1 MDMHENKVTAETSQ
15 RKTVSSTKLKK
26 NRSKR
31 KDGGAKGWATASSEI
46 LWPTEEEI
54 LRDSFPVRALVWGKY
69 GGRYWWPAQVVKEE
83 ELPEGLNRQTKN
95 GSICVR
101 FLGVSKESGVQNFAY
116 LKSGEVL
123 PYAKHQ
129 EEFAKQV
136 FADKCESGKFEAAV
150 VAAKEAFTK
159 SSMELKR
166 TYIRQGRGSGK
177 NQNVVEIKQ
186 KEPPE
191 VNRSND
197 QSVVTRKRK
206 KISGTVSGQ
215 TTRNETCDPSHESH
229 KNESSS
235 KRIRRTRDS
244 TDDHPTPKKK
254 GEDGYYFEC
263 VVCDVGGN
271 LLCCDRCPRTY
282 HLQCLDPPLKRTPP
296 GKWHCPVCRE
306 QMESPKVSV
315 QLTPE
320 SRRSRASKCSE
331 QLKLEP
337 MALRSHRVQPTEES
351 STSGKKSDALCK
363 GALGEK
369 SRKRKDRKDEKDKE
383 DKVKLEKV
391 KSGKD
396 KADKDKA
403 DKDKDKKDV
412 SKKAKSVEEKVSVPT
427 HSKCRV
433 EVNVLNTEGD
443 NKEHREKCPQE
454 DQEPITVLTREDA
467 LEIPQPVEG
476 ENKSPLKE
484 SAINLKC
491 EADNRKVVNDTLQVD
506 RILGCR
512 IQDPGTIP
520 PVLEASA
527 PSSFAHSKNS
537 TLAAAD
543 GLSPLTSD
551 KSLNHYKGGRPGS
564 CPVNVL
570 GILSDNCASELRDER
585 TDNQGN
591 MLLEDDNTKIISENP
606 SKGTIQG
613 GGTLEIKDSTSTD
626 FIVKEE
632 LILSTNSDVSP
643 MIVSTEGLGNKG
655 RTSEVIV
662 ESLDVSGSNLKDL
675 GKVKERPGRELPV
688 SSSSVDAKF
697 EWSKENVNQDHFKI
711 DHETKTR
718 LKDCKDSL
726 KALSCGHA
734 SDEHR
739 NATDESKATGTTNCI
754 VNSEINQSL
763 VRKVPSI
770 VQAETCELEFLVKW
784 MGKSHIHNEWV
795 SESRIKTLA
804 KRKLDNYKAKY
815 GTVPMNICQEQ
826 WIQPERIV
834 ARRSSQGVTEVLV
847 KWCGLHYDECTW
859 ECMDDPGIAESKHLI
874 TYFEEFEKKA
884 LVEDEYTDASG
895 DNDPAVKKIQ
905 RPSEIEPLTEQPGE
919 LKGGSLFPHQL
930 EALNWLR
937 KCWHK
942 KKNVILADEMGL
954 GKTISASAFI
964 SSLCEEFKAKCPC
977 LVLVPLSTMPNWL
990 AEFSLWAPHLNVV
1003 EYHGSA
1009 KARAT
1014 IRQYEWYASGSKE
1027 FCKHRRV
1034 FKFNVLLTNYEM
1046 VMADSSHLRGVPWE
1060 VLIVDEGHRLKNAGS
1075 KLFTLLNTFSF
1086 EHRVLLTGTPL
1097 QNNLGEMY
1105 NLLNFLQPDKFPSLS
1120 AFEEKFNDLT
1130 TAEKVEELK
1139 KLVAPHM
1146 LRRLKKD
1153 AMQNI
1158 PPKTEHIVPMELS
1171 SVQAEYYRLMLTKN
1185 YQILRNM
1192 GRSGYQQS
1200 MLNIVMQLR
1209 KVCNHPYLI
1218 TGTEPETGSAEFLQ
1232 EMRIKASAKLTLL
1245 HSMLKN
1251 LKKHGHRVLI
1261 FSQMTKLLD
1270 ILEDYLTFEFGPH
1283 SYERVDGSVSLA
1295 DRQIAITRFNQDK
1308 SRFVFLLSTRSCGLG
1323 INLATADTVI
1333 IYDSDFNPHADIQ
1346 AMNRAHRI
1354 GQSKRL
1360 LVYRL
1365 VVRAS
1370 VEERI
1375 LQLAKKKLMLDHLFV
1390 NKSGSQKEVEDIL
1403 RWGTEE
1409 LFQDSGESAS
1419 KTSRGDSLN
1428 HFEGANEVDQRQ
1440 RKKVGGLG
1448 DVYEDKCY
1456 TDGYSKIV
1464 WDDAAIARLLDRS
1477 ELNGGSSEAMEG
1489 ESETDVL
1496 GSVKALDWNEQET
1509 ADEQEGGD
1517 LGANIVGDT
1526 SIEGEQKKMETSPN
1540 VMEENEWDKLL
1551 RRRWEKYQS
1560 EEEAALGRGKRLR
1573 KAVSYKE
1580 SFSPHATE
1588 VSNESG
1594 HEDNEDCEPDYTPA
1608 GRALKNKLAKLRARQ
1623 KERIAQR
1630 QESEALF
1637 WDGFGFR
1644 SVSGSGLTGPHAE
1657 TEDKHAGTKVLS
1669 TALTT
1674 EGIEEKT
1681 SGSLVENN
1689 QSRGADLYSS
1699 HPSKH
1704 PSFVDLTAIKEGDS
1718 KVKEEGISKQETTSF
1733 RPQMEHNIR
1742 TSSAFQS
1749 PNSILPNNRLENSNP
1764 LWPLPN
1770 GKPFVTDKV
1779 PSYSY
1784 NSVEAINTSQ
1794 TGMSWKHFLETVPE
1808 NLRNYNF
1815 SSMSHCKQVSH
1826 EEVVTRGKGP
1836 KVSESLT
1843 KNTQAAV
1850 PFSEISL
1857 SPFSSGMEGDG
1868 GKRIYKHGIGEGSI
1882 GLLNASAKT
1891 ADNHQQHF
1899 KSLGQESRRSFIWA
1913 PSDVAANQ
1921 VVSSSGFLHG
1931 RVPYLHTSSDINQSN
1946 PQGKV
1951 PVLYTP
1957 SDEKRQLQMPTVK
1970 TAAHH
1975 HVFPNFSSSVNL
1987 ESFYDP
1993 LQDLPVLTSVSS
2005 MRLHQNEA
2013 VHNQQPAMSIRGV
2026 VASTYGLP
2034 SGYGSYARDT
2044 CTSANVSNKQ
2054 PDIIKM
2060 SSGTLSQ
2067 REEYPMQSQKRLES
2081 SEPWS
2086 EDELDALWTG
2096 VRRHGRGSWDAMLR
2110 DPRLKFSKT
2119 RSVED
2124 LADKWATE
2132 QLKIFGAPILPPVRT
2147 TRQETIPGHIEVPF
2161 RSTSVGNKFPTFSI
2175 DHGVSSRIQTQ
2186 IIDKQLVQGDFSS
2199 SRYPWMDSTEGK
2211 NSAKWSPFNLMN
2223 EQTPP
2228 VPPFKGDCSAGK
2240 MSLFGDMS
2248 VGDGGAMGRISSKDQ
2263 GKQLVDGV
2271 DRFAIPGKIQVES
2284 SFPVYPAAGRPIF
2297 IGSSSTLQT
2306 GKCLKDYDFQ
2316 SSRRDEH
2323 RSNIKQGGS
2332 RSFWSVENN
2341 QSNCER
2347 ETAYISQKDLTDPIK
2362 YLKLPSYLDKSLN
2375 RLRDF
2380 QNSTT
2385 VSVTTEGANYA
2396 SDSRPSGSLTRSGL
2410 LSSLDRRCENRGM
2423 DKKKSRD
2430 RLRMSQHEEE
2440 SPGGSSGA
2448 TNLPHWLREAFKIP
2462 TQPAEPA
2469 VPPTITAVAHAVNLL
2484 YRDTKQIL
2492 APYAFPGPPPFPP
2505 KDPRRRLKRKRK
2517 HQKHKP
2523 SETGTGERL
2532 VNSIFSN
2539 IGMASSDNQ
2548 LSCGAS
2554 VSGFSWMEPKH
2565 NLLSG
2570 HLSSASITTHSSAL
2584 TKPSESAKFLSPEV
2598 YQQSTCCMP
2607 LSTVLVTT
2615 GSKIGMQSNHE
2626 SAPSLNSRV
2635 PMLNFQKAAVTE
2647 LSSSAMPETP
2657 HIETSRKQDKELCA
2671 PVFTSSRNQ
2680 FHRPFDL
2687 IGEGEVSSLSQQKKV
2702 SKLEGPRCSTS
2713 KTLKLMEVHDDE
2725 RIGRTDSGDSSSK
2738 THSDPCRLNQVDD
2751 LINHEEVSSEQ
2762 TISDDCSSRHEL

>member
-1 MDMHENKVTAETSQ
+1 MWAESLALRWRNAEQISVMDMHENKVTGETSQ

-46 LWPTEEEI
+46 LWPIEEEI
-54 LRDSFPVRALVWGKY
+54 LTDSYPARALVWGKY
-69 GGRYWWPAQVVKEE
+69 AGQYWWPSQVVKEE
-83 ELPEGLNRQTKN
+83 ELPESFNRQTKS
-95 GSICVR
+95 GSVCVR
-101 FLGVSKESGVQNFAY
+101 FLGISKESGAQNFAY

-129 EEFAKQV
+129 EEFAKQG
-136 FADKCESGKFEAAV
+136 FADKCEAGKFQAAV
-150 VAAKEAFTK
+150 VAAKEALTK
-159 SSMELKR
+159 SSMELKK

-177 NQNVVEIKQ
+177 NGNVVEIKQ

-191 VNRSND
+191 VNQSND
-197 QSVVTRKRK
+197 QSAVTRKRK
-206 KISGTVSGQ
+206 KVSGTVSGQ
-215 TTRNETCDPSHESH
+215 PSKNEASDISHESH
-229 KNESSS
+229 KNESN
-235 KRIRRTRDS
+235 KRLRRMRDS
-244 TDDHPTPKKK
+244 TNNHPTPKKK

-282 HLQCLDPPLKRTPP
+282 HLQCLNPPLKRTPP

-315 QLTPE
+315 QATPE
-320 SRRSRASKCSE
+320 SRRSKASKCSE
-331 QLKLEP
+331 GLKLEP
-337 MALRSHRVQPTEES
+337 MALRSHRVQPTEEN

-363 GALGEK
+363 GALSGK

-383 DKVKLEKV
+383 EKVKLEKV
-391 KSGKD
+391 KLEKG
-396 KADKDKA
+396 KA

-412 SKKAKSVEEKVSVPT
+412 LKKSKSVEEKLSIAT
-427 HSKCRV
+427 CSKCGV
-433 EVNVLNTEGD
+433 EMNVLNSDED
-443 NKEHREKCPQE
+443 KKEHCEKCTQE
-454 DQEPITVLTREDA
+454 NQVPTAILTREDTPQ
-467 LEIPQPVEG
+467 IPQPVEG
-476 ENKSPLKE
+476 ENKSPSKE
-484 SAINLKC
+484 STINLKC
-491 EADNRKVVNDTLQVD
+491 ETDNRKVVNDTLQVD

-512 IQDPGTIP
+512 IQDPEMIP

-537 TLAAAD
+537 SGAAAD
-543 GLSPLTSD
+543 GVSPLNSD
-551 KSLNHYKGGRPGS
+551 KSLNAYKDGRAGS
-564 CPVNVL
+564 CPV
-570 GILSDNCASELRDER
+570 IISENCGSKLCEER
-585 TDNQGN
+585 NDNQGN
-591 MLLEDDNTKIISENP
+591 ALLEDDNTKVISKNP
-606 SKGTIQG
+606 SKGARQG
-613 GGTLEIKDSTSTD
+613 RGTLEINGSSSTD
-626 FIVKEE
+626 FIVKGE
-632 LILSTNSDVSP
+632 LNLSTNSDVSP
-643 MIVSTEGLGNKG
+643 MIVSTECLGNKG
-655 RTSEVIV
+655 RTSEGIV
-662 ESLDVSGSNLKDL
+662 ESLEVSEINLDDL
-675 GKVKERPGRELPV
+675 GKVKERPGKDPLV
-688 SSSSVDAKF
+688 SSSSEDGKCQL
-697 EWSKENVNQDHFKI
+697 SKENVNQDHFKI
-711 DHETKTR
+711 DHESMR
-718 LKDCKDSL
+718 RQKDCKDSL
-726 KALSCGHA
+726 KALACGHA
-734 SDEHR
+734 SGEHQNAADER
-739 NATDESKATGTTNCI
+739 KATDTTNCI
-754 VNSEINQSL
+754 VNSDINQAL
-763 VRKVPSI
+763 VRNVPSI
-770 VQAETCELEFLVKW
+770 MQAETCKLEFLVKW

-795 SESRIKTLA
+795 CESRLKILA
-804 KRKLDNYKAKY
+804 KRKLDNYKGKY
-815 GTVPMNICQEQ
+815 GTVPMNICQDN

-834 ARRSSQGVTEVLV
+834 ARRSLQGVTEVLV

-859 ECMDDPGIAESKHLI
+859 ELLDDPVIAESEHLVS
-874 TYFEEFEKKA
+874 YFEEFEKRA
-884 LVEDEYTDASG
+884 LVQDEYTYASG
-895 DNDPAVKKIQ
+895 NTDSTVKKSQ
-905 RPSEIEPLTEQPGE
+905 RRSEIEPLTKQPGE

-954 GKTISASAFI
+954 GKTISACAFI
-964 SSLCEEFKAKCPC
+964 SSLSEEFKAKSPC

-1014 IRQYEWYASGSKE
+1014 IRQYEWHTSDSKE
-1027 FCKHRRV
+1027 LCKHQRIY
-1034 FKFNVLLTNYEM
+1034 KFNVLLTNYEM

-1060 VLIVDEGHRLKNAGS
+1060 VLVVDEGHRLKNAGS

-1086 EHRVLLTGTPL
+1086 QHRVLLTGTPL

-1158 PPKTEHIVPMELS
+1158 PPKTERIVPMELS

-1245 HSMLKN
+1245 HSMLKS

-1270 ILEDYLTFEFGPH
+1270 ILEDYLTYEFGPH

-1409 LFQDSGESAS
+1409 LFQDSGESAG
-1419 KTSRGDSLN
+1419 KASRGDSLS
-1428 HFEGANEVDQRQ
+1428 HSEGANEVDQRQ

-1448 DVYEDKCY
+1448 DVYEDKCC

-1464 WDDAAIARLLDRS
+1464 WDDSAIARLLDRS
-1477 ELNGGSSEAMEG
+1477 ELNGGSSEATEG
-1489 ESETDVL
+1489 ESETDML
-1496 GSVKALDWNEQET
+1496 GSLKASDWNEQET
-1509 ADEQEGGD
+1509 TDEQEGGD

-1526 SIEGEQKKMETSPN
+1526 SIEGDQKKMEASPN
-1540 VMEENEWDKLL
+1540 GMEENEWDKLL

-1580 SFSPHATE
+1580 SFSPRATE
-1588 VSNESG
+1588 ASNESG
-1594 HEDNEDCEPDYTPA
+1594 NEDEDCEPDYTPA
-1608 GRALKNKLAKLRARQ
+1608 GRALKNKLLRLRARQ

-1630 QESEALF
+1630 QESEGLF

-1644 SVSGSGLTGPHAE
+1644 SVSGSGLTGLHTEAE
-1657 TEDKHAGTKVLS
+1657 EKCAGTKVLS

-1674 EGIEEKT
+1674 EGIEQKT

-1689 QSRGADLYSS
+1689 HSHGADIYSS

-1704 PSFVDLTAIKEGDS
+1704 PGIVDLTAIKVGDS
-1718 KVKEEGISKQETTSF
+1718 KVKEEGISKKETTSF
-1733 RPQMEHNIR
+1733 HPQMEHSNR

-1764 LWPLPN
+1764 VLPLPSS
-1770 GKPFVTDKV
+1770 KPFVIDKA
-1779 PSYSY
+1779 PSYSF
-1784 NSVEAINTSQ
+1784 NSVEAVNSSQ
-1794 TGMSWKHFLETVPE
+1794 SGMSWKHFLDTVPE
-1808 NLRNYNF
+1808 NLRNYNL
-1815 SSMSHCKQVSH
+1815 SSMSHCKQTSH

-1836 KVSESLT
+1836 KISESQT
-1843 KNTQAAV
+1843 KSTQAAV
-1850 PFSEISL
+1850 PFPEISL
-1857 SPFSSGMEGDG
+1857 SPFSSGMEGEG
-1868 GKRIYKHGIGEGSI
+1868 GKMLYKHGIGEGSI

-1891 ADNHQQHF
+1891 VDNHLQHF

-1913 PSDVAANQ
+1913 PSDVAASQ
-1921 VVSSSGFLHG
+1921 VVSSSGFVHG
-1931 RVPYLHTSSDINQSN
+1931 RAPYLHTCSDINQSN
-1946 PQGKV
+1946 PRGKV
-1951 PVLYTP
+1951 SVLYAA

-1970 TAAHH
+1970 TANHH
-1975 HVFPNFSSSVNL
+1975 HMFPNFSSPVNL

-2005 MRLHQNEA
+2005 MRLPQNEA
-2013 VHNQQPAMSIRGV
+2013 IHNQQPAMPIRGV
-2026 VASTYGLP
+2026 VASTYGL
-2034 SGYGSYARDT
+2034 SSSYGSYARDT
-2044 CTSANVSNKQ
+2044 CTSANVGNKQ

-2060 SSGTLSQ
+2060 SSGTMSQ
-2067 REEYPMQSQKRLES
+2067 REEYSMQSQKRLES

-2086 EDELDALWTG
+2086 EDELDTLWTG

-2110 DPRLKFSKT
+2110 DPRLQFSKT
-2119 RSVED
+2119 RSAED

-2132 QLKIFGAPILPPVRT
+2132 QLKIFGGPILPPVRT
-2147 TRQETIPGHIEVPF
+2147 TRQESIPGHIEVPF
-2161 RSTSVGNKFPTFSI
+2161 RSASVSNKFPTYSF
-2175 DHGVSSRIQTQ
+2175 DHGVSSRIPSQ
-2186 IIDKQLVQGDFSS
+2186 IIDKQLAQGDFTST
-2199 SRYPWMDSTEGK
+2199 RYPWTDSTEGK
-2211 NSAKWSPFNLMN
+2211 NSTKWSPFHLMN

-2228 VPPFKGDCSAGK
+2228 VPPFKGDCSTGK

-2248 VGDGGAMGRISSKDQ
+2248 VADGGAS
-2263 GKQLVDGV
+2263 V
-2271 DRFAIPGKIQVES
+2271 DRFAIPGKLQVDP
-2284 SFPVYPAAGRPIF
+2284 SFPVYPAAGRPMF
-2297 IGSSSTLQT
+2297 IGSPSALQT

-2316 SSRRDEH
+2316 ASRRDEH
-2323 RSNIKQGGS
+2323 SRSNVKQGGN
-2332 RSFWSVENN
+2332 RSFWSVESN
-2341 QSNCER
+2341 QANCER
-2347 ETAYISQKDLTDPIK
+2347 ETSYISQKDLTDPIK

-2385 VSVTTEGANYA
+2385 GSVTTEVANYA
-2396 SDSRPSGSLTRSGL
+2396 SDSRPSGAMARSGL
-2410 LSSLDRRCENRGM
+2410 LSNLDRRCENRGM
-2423 DKKKSRD
+2423 DKRKSRD

-2469 VPPTITAVAHAVNLL
+2469 VPPTITAVAHAVSLL
-2484 YRDTKQIL
+2484 YRDSKQIVP
-2492 APYAFPGPPPFPP
+2492 PYAFPGPPPFPP
-2505 KDPRRRLKRKRK
+2505 KNPRRRLKRKRK
-2517 HQKHKP
+2517 HQKHRP

-2532 VNSIFSN
+2532 VNSILPN

-2554 VSGFSWMEPKH
+2554 VSTFSWMEPKV
-2565 NLLSG
+2565 NLPSG
-2570 HLSSASITTHSSAL
+2570 HLSSVPITAHSGAI
-2584 TKPSESAKFLSPEV
+2584 TKPSESAKFLLPEV

-2607 LSTVLVTT
+2607 LSTVLVTA

-2626 SAPSLNSRV
+2626 SVPSLNSRV
-2635 PMLNFQKAAVTE
+2635 PMLNFQKPAVTE
-2647 LSSSAMPETP
+2647 LSSSAMPEMP

-2680 FHRPFDL
+2680 LHRPFDL
-2687 IGEGEVSSLSQQKKV
+2687 IGEGEVSSLSQQKKL
-2702 SKLEGPRCSTS
+2702 SKLEGPHCSTS

-2751 LINHEEVSSEQ
+2751 LINHEEVSSEE